1 MILAVLLCMG
11 CFYATLFMSFS
22 ISSSSLR
29 LLQIILKIMLVV
41 MGVFYLLAVSNSE
54 STGLMSTSKI
64 VGLL

>member
-1 MILAVLLCMG
+1 MG

-64 VGLL
+64 VGL

>member
-1 MILAVLLCMG
+1 MG

-64 VGLL
+64 VWLL

>member
-1 MILAVLLCMG
+1 MG